1 MKEKLRKKFIHL
13 RSKKYLELTDEQ
25 IKIIY
30 FSLSLI
36 IKKYKIK
43 TIGSYQ
49 PIYSELNIKPVLKLL
64 KKKCIVALPR
74 VLNKNNM
81 EFRIWKKDE
90 PFYVNKFGILEP
102 SAKNKKIVP
111 QLFLTPLLAFDSCF
125 NRLGYGRGYYDKYLS
140 KNKNFLTYGI
150 AFSFQEARTIP
161 IDKSD
166 VVLKGVITERGLI

>member
-64 KKKCIVALPR
+64 KKMQI
-74 VLNKNNM
+74 
-81 EFRIWKKDE
+81 
-90 PFYVNKFGILEP
+90 
-102 SAKNKKIVP
+102 
-111 QLFLTPLLAFDSCF
+111 QFL
-125 NRLGYGRGYYDKYLS
+125 
-140 KNKNFLTYGI
+140 
-150 AFSFQEARTIP
+150 
-161 IDKSD
+161 
-166 VVLKGVITERGLI
+166 LIY